1 MLCSL
6 KRKLNSINNKISRLN
21 RYYSSPSE
29 LLARSF
35 EYYFLEPE
43 YMENKTPKLYN
54 RYKEII
60 KSKRIKMLSDM
71 VEIVSS

>member
-1 MLCSL
+1 M
-6 KRKLNSINNKISRLN
+6 
-21 RYYSSPSE
+21 
-29 LLARSF
+29 
-35 EYYFLEPE
+35 EPE